1 MARTKATKQVKQT
14 QVIEL
19 QQAATN
25 GAKSSVEVR
34 DALNQLRNEV
44 IYPLTVLA
52 DLLTESDPEV
62 ATRILP
68 QPTLEALG
76 HLLDALVAKAEQIL
90 AEHGLSES
98 EGESED

>member
-1 MARTKATKQVKQT
+1 MARAKATKPVKQA
-14 QVIEL
+14 QVIERP
-19 QQAATN
+19 QVANESAKTN
-25 GAKSSVEVR
+25 VDAR
-34 DALNQLRNEV
+34 DALARLKNEV
-44 IYPLTVLA
+44 VYPLAVLS
-52 DLLTESDPEV
+52 DLLTESDPAV

>member
-1 MARTKATKQVKQT
+1 MAKVKAKATKPVQL
-14 QVIEL
+14 IER

-34 DALNQLRNEV
+34 DALNRLRNEV
-44 IYPLTVLA
+44 IYPLQTLA
-52 DLLTESDPEV
+52 DLLTESDPAV

-76 HLLDALVAKAEQIL
+76 YLLDALVAKAEAIL
-90 AEHGLSES
+90 QEHGLSES

>member
-1 MARTKATKQVKQT
+1 MAKVKAKATKQVQL
-14 QVIEL
+14 IER
-19 QQAATN
+19 QQATTN
-25 GAKSSVEVR
+25 GAKSSVEFR
-34 DALNQLRNEV
+34 DALNRLRNEV
-44 IYPLTVLA
+44 IYPLQTLA
-52 DLLTESDPEV
+52 DLLTESDPAV

-76 HLLDALVAKAEQIL
+76 YLLDALVAKAEQIL

>member
-1 MARTKATKQVKQT
+1 MAKVKAKATKQVQL
-14 QVIEL
+14 IER

-25 GAKSSVEVR
+25 GAKSGVEVR
-34 DALNQLRNEV
+34 DALNRLRNEV
-44 IYPLTVLA
+44 IYPLQTLA
-52 DLLTESDPEV
+52 DLLTESDPAV

-76 HLLDALVAKAEQIL
+76 YLLDALVAKAEQIL

-98 EGESED
+98 ESESED

>member
-1 MARTKATKQVKQT
+1 MAKVKAKATKQVQL
-14 QVIEL
+14 IER

-25 GAKSSVEVR
+25 GAKSGVEVR
-34 DALNQLRNEV
+34 DALNRLRNEV
-44 IYPLTVLA
+44 IYPLQTLA
-52 DLLTESDPEV
+52 DLLTESDPAV

-76 HLLDALVAKAEQIL
+76 YLLDALVAKAEQIL

>member
-1 MARTKATKQVKQT
+1 MAKVKAKATKQVQL
-14 QVIEL
+14 IER
-19 QQAATN
+19 QQATTN

-34 DALNQLRNEV
+34 DALNRLRNEV
-44 IYPLTVLA
+44 IYPLQTLA
-52 DLLTESDPEV
+52 DLLTESDPAV

>member
-1 MARTKATKQVKQT
+1 MARAKATKPVKQA
-14 QVIEL
+14 QVIER

-34 DALNQLRNEV
+34 DALNRLRNEV
-44 IYPLTVLA
+44 IYPLQTLA
-52 DLLTESDPEV
+52 DLLTESDPAV

>member
-1 MARTKATKQVKQT
+1 MPKTKAVKQT
-14 QVIEL
+14 QVVERP
-19 QQAATN
+19 QATN
-25 GAKSSVEVR
+25 DGAKSVEVR
-34 DALNQLRNEV
+34 DALNRLRNEV

-52 DLLTESDPEV
+52 DLLTESDPAV

-76 HLLDALVAKAEQIL
+76 YLLDALVAKAEQIL

>member
-1 MARTKATKQVKQT
+1 MAKVKAKATKQVQL
-14 QVIEL
+14 IERP
-19 QQAATN
+19 QATN
-25 GAKSSVEVR
+25 DGAKSSVEVR
-34 DALNQLRNEV
+34 DALNQLCNEV
-44 IYPLTVLA
+44 IYPLQTLA
-52 DLLTESDPEV
+52 DLLTESDPAV

-76 HLLDALVAKAEQIL
+76 YLLDALVAKAEQIL